1 MALERSDLL
10 KVAEL
15 ARLEL
20 SEPELEQLTRD
31 CRAILEYFGA
41 LRELDL
47 SSVEPWT
54 AAGDGTPL
62 RDDRVDPD
70 PLLLA
75 PEELAPAWREGF
87 FVLPRL
93 PAMDAE
99 AWEDDEEAD
108 EGSGGP

>member
-47 SSVEPWT
+47 TGVEPWT
-54 AAGDGTPL
+54 GAGEGAPL
-62 RDDRVDPD
+62 REDRTECD
-70 PLLLA
+70 PLQRT
-75 PEELAPAWREGF
+75 PEELAPAWRDGF

-93 PAMDAE
+93 PAMEAE
-99 AWEDDEEAD
+99 SWQSDEAE
-108 EGSGGP
+108 EGPGGA

>member
-10 KVAEL
+10 RVAQL

-20 SEPELEQLTRD
+20 SESELEQLTRD
-31 CRAILEYFGA
+31 CRAILQYFGA
-41 LRELDL
+41 LRELDV
-47 SSVEPWT
+47 SNVEPWSP
-54 AAGDGTPL
+54 AGDGTPL

-75 PEELAPAWREGF
+75 PEQLAPAWREGF

-99 AWEDDEEAD
+99 DEDAD
-108 EGSGGP
+108 EGLGGP

>member
-10 KVAEL
+10 RLAEL

-20 SEPELEQLTRD
+20 SESELQQLTHD

-47 SSVEPWT
+47 TGVEPWT
-54 AAGDGTPL
+54 GAAEATPL
-62 RDDRVDPD
+62 REDRVDSD
-70 PLLLA
+70 PLHGT
-75 PEELAPAWREGF
+75 PVELAPVWRDGF

-99 AWEDDEEAD
+99 LWEEEGAP
-108 EGSGGP
+108 EGSGGS